1 MVSRRPIPEL
11 DNAVEA
17 YARAFMA
24 GDRDGAERFVTEAG
38 IEGHRAAMAA
48 AADKRPLDS
57 FEVLARAKIGF
68 QQIAKVCWNSPGV
81 KPNVRNVLLQ
91 IRWSQ
96 QADKTWKIV
105 DVEDLTVKRSP
116 WADIPPL
123 AAVMGSGNGNA

>member
-11 DNAVEA
+11 DHAIET
-17 YARAFMA
+17 YAQAFMA
-24 GDRDGAERFVTEAG
+24 GDRDGAEGLVAAAG
-38 IEGHRAAMAA
+38 LESHRAATAA

-68 QQIAKVCWNSPGV
+68 QQIAKVCWNSPGA
-81 KPNVRNVLLQ
+81 KPTFKKVLLQ

-96 QADKTWKIV
+96 QADNSWKII

>member
-17 YARAFMA
+17 YARAFIA

-38 IEGHRAAMAA
+38 LEGHRAAMAA

-68 QQIAKVCWNSPGV
+68 QQIAKICWNSPGV
-81 KPNVRNVLLQ
+81 KPGVKPNVKNVLLQ

-96 QADKTWKIV
+96 QADQGL
-105 DVEDLTVKRSP
+105 EDRRTSRT
-116 WADIPPL
+116 
-123 AAVMGSGNGNA
+123 

>member
-38 IEGHRAAMAA
+38 LEGHRAAMAA
-48 AADKRPLDS
+48 AAGKRPLDS

-81 KPNVRNVLLQ
+81 KPNIRNVLLQ

-96 QADKTWKIV
+96 QADKSWKIV

>member
-1 MVSRRPIPEL
+1 MVSRRPILEL

-38 IEGHRAAMAA
+38 LEGHRAAMAA
-48 AADKRPLDS
+48 AVDKRPLDS
-57 FEVLARAKIGF
+57 FELLARAKIGF

-81 KPNVRNVLLQ
+81 KPGAKNVLLQ

-96 QADKTWKIV
+96 QADKSWKIL

>member
-24 GDRDGAERFVTEAG
+24 GDRDGAERFVTEAAL
-38 IEGHRAAMAA
+38 EGHRAAMAA
-48 AADKRPLDS
+48 AVDKRPLDS

-81 KPNVRNVLLQ
+81 KPNIRNVLLQ

-96 QADKTWKIV
+96 QADKSWKIV

>member
-24 GDRDGAERFVTEAG
+24 GDRHGAERFVTEAG
-38 IEGHRAAMAA
+38 IEGHRSAMAA
-48 AADKRPLDS
+48 AADQLPLDS

-68 QQIAKVCWNSPGV
+68 QQIAKVCWNSPGA
-81 KPNVRNVLLQ
+81 KPGAKKVLLQ

-96 QADKTWKIV
+96 QADKTWKILERRGF
-105 DVEDLTVKRSP
+105 DRQ
-116 WADIPPL
+116 AF
-123 AAVMGSGNGNA
+123 AVG

>member
-38 IEGHRAAMAA
+38 LEGHRTAMAA

-68 QQIAKVCWNSPGV
+68 QQIAKICWNSPGA
-81 KPNVRNVLLQ
+81 KPGAKNVLLQ

-96 QADKTWKIV
+96 QADKSWKIV